1 MFVVAGAAKLAA
13 GSAWIAQARQM
24 GASQPVAT
32 VVPGIE
38 LVLGAALVTGIA
50 MPLPALAAIV
60 LLVAFSVVIA
70 RQLVDGRHPPCACFG
85 TWSTRPLS
93 DVHLRAQRRP
103 DRRRHHRL
111 LRLIRVVLA
120 DRPERAD
127 RVGQAVGQSVVRRN
141 ARVRASSRQ
150 AS

>member
-1 MFVVAGAAKLAA
+1 VDLATIASVALGAVFVIAGTAKLAA

-38 LVLGAALVTGIA
+38 LVLGAALVTGIGT
-50 MPLPALAAIV
+50 PLPALAAIA
-60 LLVAFSVVIA
+60 LLVAFSVVIG

-93 DVHLRAQRRP
+93 DVHLARNGG
-103 DRRRHHRL
+103 
-111 LRLIRVVLA
+111 LIVVGVIA
-120 DRPERAD
+120 CFA
-127 RVGQAVGQSVVRRN
+127 
-141 ARVRASSRQ
+141 
-150 AS
+150 